1 MHWVFLLEIYNI
13 FKYNV
18 STNYKIFYSV
28 YYVLLMFGLSF
39 DWIIEVY
46 IKCVIMINKINSGLL
61 ELDASGEKIVL
72 MDARFWG
79 EKRKWKCFVDNFL
92 VAYFLSSRSKVIM
105 L

>member
-39 DWIIEVY
+39 DWITERY
-46 IKCVIMINKINSGLL
+46 TKCVMKNYKNNSGLL
-61 ELDASGEKIVL
+61 ENS
-72 MDARFWG
+72 W
-79 EKRKWKCFVDNFL
+79 CP
-92 VAYFLSSRSKVIM
+92 
-105 L
+105 